1 VQDARSK
8 LDGVT
13 AAEVSTE
20 DQRAVTTHDV
30 KVTTD
35 KLIQVVKDSGFKA
48 TKEEDTERTN

>member
-1 VQDARSK
+1 MQGALSK

-20 DQRAVTTHDV
+20 DQRAVITHDV

-35 KLIQVVKDSGFKA
+35 KLIQVVKDSGFNA

>member
-20 DQRAVTTHDV
+20 DQRAVITHDV